1 MCVQSCVCVCVCVL
15 PSLGTDPWLLCC
27 PVQSGSGRAMSVLRE
42 VAPAHQLRMQI
53 AELEEANSELSA
65 RLQVRRRA
73 RMGGSSS
80 TSVVVLT
87 ASWWWW
93 WW

>member
-1 MCVQSCVCVCVCVL
+1 
-15 PSLGTDPWLLCC
+15 
-27 PVQSGSGRAMSVLRE
+27 MSVLRE

-73 RMGGSSS
+73 RMGGSSEHQCGCAHS
-80 TSVVVLT
+80 ELVVVVVHRMRWT
-87 ASWWWW
+87 ARRGGWRHRWRRWRAS
-93 WW
+93 

>member
-1 MCVQSCVCVCVCVL
+1 
-15 PSLGTDPWLLCC
+15 
-27 PVQSGSGRAMSVLRE
+27 MSVLRE

-73 RMGGSSS
+73 VHQWGY
-80 TSVVVLT
+80 TVVPLTQALPLVVVVVHRMRWT
-87 ASWWWW
+87 ARRGGWRHRWRHWRAS
-93 WW
+93 